1 VVTLPAA
8 QALRAPG
15 GVLLVSC
22 YDLGRR
28 PVAVASACEALQ
40 RAGFQPALRDLAV
53 EKLDEAE
60 LSRARLVL
68 TSVPMHTALRLG
80 VRVAERARK
89 ASPGVH
95 VAMFGLYAALNRPH
109 LLGRHCD
116 AIVGGES
123 DAPLVALTEA
133 LAAESAQHPDAPLAS
148 LPLAPV
154 AAASTQAH
162 PAAQAWKKGP
172 RKTLQAAPGAGAAL
186 PQLGRYAL
194 LEIAGE
200 KRLVATV
207 EASRGCKHLCRHCPV
222 VPVYQGRFV
231 AVPQPEVLA
240 QLAPQLEAG
249 ARHVTFADPD
259 FLNGPT
265 HALRLATA
273 LHERWPEVTFDATV
287 KIEHLL
293 EHRALLPALAQAGC
307 LFVTSAVESL
317 SDRVLAALAKGHT
330 NTDVAETLA
339 AARAA
344 GIDVRPTLLPFT
356 PWTALADLP
365 ALFAFAEEHGLIDQI
380 DPVQYTLRLLL
391 PPGSPLLLED
401 GRAPAWLGAFDA
413 ERFTY
418 GWVHD
423 DPRVDALQRS
433 MAALAERHAEAARPP
448 RETFEALRALA
459 HEAAGLPVA
468 APLAVLAGQ
477 RTAPRLSEPWFC

>member
-1 VVTLPAA
+1 MTLPAA
-8 QALRAPG
+8 PDLRAPG
-15 GVLLVSC
+15 AVLLVSC

-28 PVAVASACEALQ
+28 PVAVASACDALL
-40 RAGFQPALRDLAV
+40 RAGFQPALRDLSV
-53 EKLDEAE
+53 EKLDEQE
-60 LSRARLVL
+60 LSFARVVL
-68 TSVPMHTALRLG
+68 ISVPMHTALRLG
-80 VRVAERARK
+80 VRVAERARA

-116 AIVGGES
+116 AIVGAES
-123 DAPLVALTEA
+123 DAPLVALSTA
-133 LAAESAQHPDAPLAS
+133 LAAESAQRPDAPLAA
-148 LPLAPV
+148 LPQALV
-154 AAASTQAH
+154 EGASTHAH

-172 RKTLQAAPGAGAAL
+172 RKTLQPAPGAGPAL

-200 KRLVATV
+200 QRLVATV

-231 AVPQPEVLA
+231 AVPLPEVME
-240 QLAPQLEAG
+240 QLGPQIDAG

-265 HALRLATA
+265 HALRLAAA
-273 LHERWPEVTFDATV
+273 LHQRWPEVTFDATV

-293 EHRALLPALAQAGC
+293 GHRALLPALAQAGC

-330 NTDVAETLA
+330 RADVALALA
-339 AARAA
+339 AARGA

-365 ALFAFAEEHGLIDQI
+365 ALFAFAVEHGLVEQI

-391 PPGSPLLLED
+391 PPGSPLLLEE
-401 GRAPAWLGAFDA
+401 GRAPSWLGAFDS

-418 GWVHD
+418 GWRHA
-423 DPRVDALQRS
+423 DPRVDGLQR
-433 MAALAERHAEAARPP
+433 ALAAVAEQHAEAGRPP

-459 HEAAGLPVA
+459 HEAAGLPA
-468 APLAVLAGQ
+468 PAPLSMLAEQ
-477 RTAPRLSEPWFC
+477 RSAPRLSEPWFC